1 MGLKVR
7 AQISGITGLRFA
19 PDSVGST
26 FELYCTC
33 ALLGRQDF
41 KLKTDT
47 CPLSSDV
54 VWRTK
59 GEPCEGVVDDYAGEP
74 FIFTLYSKDKDAQQ
88 PEGKSLGSVAV
99 RSVQL

>member
-1 MGLKVR
+1 MGALTHLDLRVDGADFAFTLDNEGRSATERHSTSQQSTSQPSTLWKREGSFHNGLKVR

-26 FELYCTC
+26 SELYCTC

-47 CPLSSDV
+47 CP
-54 VWRTK
+54 
-59 GEPCEGVVDDYAGEP
+59 
-74 FIFTLYSKDKDAQQ
+74 
-88 PEGKSLGSVAV
+88 
-99 RSVQL
+99 